1 MADTLKTY
9 REKRNFTLTSEPA
22 EGGEANPDAL
32 AFVVQKH
39 WASRLHYDF
48 RLELD
53 GAMKSWAVPK
63 GPTYDPTV
71 KRMAVQVEDHPIAY
85 NQFEGEI
92 PKGQYGAGKV
102 IIWDEGVWQPLS
114 DPSKGYRDG
123 HLKFELH
130 GAKLHG
136 RWALVRMKGKG
147 EKQVPW
153 LLIKEKDA
161 LAKPESEFSLVD
173 EYPDSVVPLRGERR
187 DATSTK
193 RGAKGAGRA
202 AAKTA
207 PARAATQAR
216 VPADSRSGRD
226 KADGETPA
234 DHASADGAASG
245 TDLPGRAAPL
255 PETLRPQLAT
265 LVERPPHAPGEWIH
279 ELKFDGY
286 RVVARLD
293 RGEARLFT
301 RNGHDWTA
309 QMPQL
314 ARAISALPV
323 ENAWI
328 DGEIVVMADDGNPSF
343 QALQNAFD
351 QERAERILFYA
362 FDLPYVTGRDLRE
375 EPLWRRREILEQVI
389 ARGEDPLR
397 FSAAFDKPVSD
408 LVASACKLGLEGII
422 AKRRD
427 APYVTRRSDTWIKLK
442 CARRQEFVIAGY
454 TEPQGSRVGLGALV
468 LAVHDQEGALRHAGN
483 VGTGFDDRMLE
494 DLVARLRKIER
505 ADSPLAPGAK
515 PGRKVHWV
523 EPRLVAEVSFGE
535 WTGAGHVRHAVY
547 RGLREDKPASAIVRE
562 TPERGAGPADAD
574 ADTGTAKA
582 RSGRGKAGAG
592 PKGRAAAVPDT
603 DAASDR
609 QTGSEIRAPTKKGN
623 ARAKAAQNDIG
634 ARARPGRLT
643 SPDRVIDEQS
653 GATKLDLARY
663 YALVAPQIL
672 PHLSGRPTSFLRA
685 PAGIGAAM
693 FFQKHL
699 EHAMPGVRTL
709 PQELD
714 PDHPPLLE
722 VPSDTALMSAVQM
735 NVVEFHTW
743 NAHKDAIDK
752 PDRMVFDLDPG
763 EGVQW
768 NAVVEGAQLVR
779 TLLQELDLTAWLKTS
794 GGKGLHVVVPLRRQ
808 HDWDTVKRCAQAIV
822 RHLAQTVPQRFVAK
836 SGPRNRVGKIFVDY
850 LRNGF
855 GATTVAA
862 WSARAR
868 PGLGVSVPLAWDE
881 LKAVKRGDQWTVRN
895 IHERLDVGDTPW
907 DDYSPQSL
915 TTALK
920 AFE

>member
-9 REKRNFTLTSEPA
+9 REKRDFKVTSEPA
-22 EGGEANPDAL
+22 EGGDANPDAL

-102 IIWDEGVWQPLS
+102 IIWDEGIWQPLS
-114 DPSKGYRDG
+114 DPRKGYRDG

-130 GAKLHG
+130 GSKLHG

-173 EYPDSVVPLRGERR
+173 EYPDSVVPLRGEPRKAPAA
-187 DATSTK
+187 D
-193 RGAKGAGRA
+193 A
-202 AAKTA
+202 AAA
-207 PARAATQAR
+207 DAAA
-216 VPADSRSGRD
+216 ADAAA
-226 KADGETPA
+226 AD
-234 DHASADGAASG
+234 AASSSAAG
-245 TDLPGRAAPL
+245 DADLPGRAAPL
-255 PETLRPQLAT
+255 PDTLRPQLAT

-286 RVVARLD
+286 RVMARLD
-293 RGEARLFT
+293 RGEARLYT

-309 QMPQL
+309 RMPQL
-314 ARAISALPV
+314 ARAIAALPV

-351 QERAERILFYA
+351 EERAERILYYA

-389 ARGEDPLR
+389 ARGEEPLR

-454 TEPQGSRVGLGALV
+454 TEPQGTRVGLGALV
-468 LAVHDQEGALRHAGN
+468 LAVHDQEGTLRHAGN
-483 VGTGFDDRMLE
+483 VGTGFDDRMLA
-494 DLVARLRKIER
+494 DLVARLSKIER

-535 WTGAGHVRHAVY
+535 WTGAGHVRHAVF

-562 TPERGAGPADAD
+562 TPERGAGAADTQAEDGGKADRRTQAARTAKSSKAAGSTTKADA
-574 ADTGTAKA
+574 ADN
-582 RSGRGKAGAG
+582 
-592 PKGRAAAVPDT
+592 AAAGESGKKT
-603 DAASDR
+603 KASKAD
-609 QTGSEIRAPTKKGN
+609 GA
-623 ARAKAAQNDIG
+623 ARAGQDDIG
-634 ARARPGRLT
+634 ARAKPGRLT

-672 PHLSGRPTSFLRA
+672 PHLAGRPTSFLRA

-699 EHAMPGVRTL
+699 EHAMPGVLTL

-768 NAVVEGAQLVR
+768 TAVVEGAQLVR
-779 TLLQELDLTAWLKTS
+779 TLLQELGLTAWLKTS

-808 HDWDTVKRCAQAIV
+808 HDWDTVKGCAQAIV

-881 LKAVKRGDQWTVRN
+881 LKSLKRGDQWTVRN
-895 IHERLDVGDTPW
+895 IHDRLDVGDTPW
-907 DDYSPQSL
+907 DDYRPQSL
-915 TTALK
+915 AAALD
-920 AFE
+920 AFK

>member
-1 MADTLKTY
+1 MADSLKTY
-9 REKRNFTLTSEPA
+9 REKRNFALTSEPK
-22 EGGEANPDAL
+22 EGGQANPHAL

-102 IIWDEGVWQPLS
+102 IIWDEGIWQPLS
-114 DPSKGYRDG
+114 DPRQGYRDG

-161 LAKPESEFSLVD
+161 LAKPESELSLVD
-173 EYPDSVVPLRGERR
+173 EYPDSVVPLRGARPDGEAAASQEGEGAPKPRT
-187 DATSTK
+187 AK
-193 RGAKGAGRA
+193 RAGRA
-202 AAKTA
+202 SAKA
-207 PARAATQAR
+207 SSRARAAAQAG
-216 VPADSRSGRD
+216 VP
-226 KADGETPA
+226 PA
-234 DHASADGAASG
+234 SGAAESE
-245 TDLPGRAAPL
+245 LPGRAGPL
-255 PETLRPQLAT
+255 PDTLRPQLAT

-286 RVVARLD
+286 RVTARLD
-293 RGEARLFT
+293 KGEARLYT

-309 QMPQL
+309 RMPQL
-314 ARAISALPV
+314 AAALAALPV

-351 QERAERILFYA
+351 EARSERILYYA

-427 APYVTRRSDTWIKLK
+427 SPYVSRRSDTWIKLK

-454 TEPQGSRVGLGALV
+454 TEPQGTRVGLGALI
-468 LAVHDQEGALRHAGN
+468 LAVHDQEGTLRHAGN
-483 VGTGFDDRMLE
+483 VGTGFDDRMLAE
-494 DLVARLRKIER
+494 LVSRLRKIER

-562 TPERGAGPADAD
+562 TPERGAGPADKQAD
-574 ADTGTAKA
+574 AGAKSDRRVQAAVTKKA
-582 RSGRGKAGAG
+582 RSTKEAGAADKAATG
-592 PKGRAAAVPDT
+592 ESGKKAKASKGNGAARAAQDDT
-603 DAASDR
+603 
-609 QTGSEIRAPTKKGN
+609 G
-623 ARAKAAQNDIG
+623 ARAK
-634 ARARPGRLT
+634 PGRLT

-653 GATKLDLARY
+653 GTTKLDLARY

-672 PHLSGRPTSFLRA
+672 PHLAGRPTSFLRA

-699 EHAMPGVRTL
+699 EHAMPGVLTL
-709 PQELD
+709 PQALD

-722 VPSDTALMSAVQM
+722 VPSDAALMSAVQM

-743 NAHKDAIDK
+743 NAHKDAIGK

-763 EGVQW
+763 EGVSW
-768 NAVVEGAQLVR
+768 SAVVEGAQLVR
-779 TLLQELDLTAWLKTS
+779 TLLQELGLASWLKTS
-794 GGKGLHVVVPLRRQ
+794 GGKGLHLVVPLRRQ
-808 HDWDTVKRCAQAIV
+808 HDWDTVKGCAQAIV

-836 SGPRNRVGKIFVDY
+836 SGPRNRVGRIFADY

-881 LKAVKRGDQWTVRN
+881 LTSIKRGDQWTVRN

-907 DDYSPQSL
+907 DDYRPQSL
-915 TTALK
+915 TTALD
-920 AFE
+920 AFS